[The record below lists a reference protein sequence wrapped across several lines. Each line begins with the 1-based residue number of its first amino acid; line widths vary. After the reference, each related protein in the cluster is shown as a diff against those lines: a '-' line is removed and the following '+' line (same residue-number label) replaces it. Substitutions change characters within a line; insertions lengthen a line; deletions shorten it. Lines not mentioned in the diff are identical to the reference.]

1 VALALQ
7 GPASP
12 ELEALETEESLPSE
26 KVGEKPLFIF
36 DVVWTD
42 TILGKLIM
50 QAMQGQLEIHD
61 NVVSTAVQIFKL
73 AAMNNFVQGRR
84 MDVVCAVCLYSAC
97 RQSQPCK
104 VMLIDFAD
112 RLQVRSRHIP
122 LEAP

>member
-1 VALALQ
+1 MTSM
-7 GPASP
+7 AS
-12 ELEALETEESLPSE
+12 
-26 KVGEKPLFIF
+26 
-36 DVVWTD
+36 
-42 TILGKLIM
+42 
-50 QAMQGQLEIHD
+50 QLEVHE

-122 LEAP
+122 PDAA